1 MRSYWIRV
9 GPNPM
14 TGILIRRLWTQN
26 TGAKGEHHVKREAKN
41 GGKPGR
47 GGSHKLVSNQQLLK
61 DPQKSY

>member
-41 GGKPGR
+41 GGTYKPRNAKECQGLPVTTR
-47 GGSHKLVSNQQLLK
+47 S
-61 DPQKSY
+61 